1 MQTTLD
7 YRTQTIIER
16 ITRHYLVRKKEFGVY
31 NAAVF
36 WLIHGIWGLKGFMG
50 SADFFNKK
58 ISGQINGVEI
68 KRSPGST
75 LKPFIYGL
83 ALDQGLIHPDTVL
96 KDVPHSFNG
105 YNPENFDYDFMG
117 PIKAKD
123 ALVLSQ
129 KYSCY

>member
-1 MQTTLD
+1 M
-7 YRTQTIIER
+7 
-16 ITRHYLVRKKEFGVY
+16 
-31 NAAVF
+31 
-36 WLIHGIWGLKGFMG
+36 IHGIWGLKRLLG
-50 SADFFNKK
+50 SADFFDKN
-58 ISGQINGVEI
+58 IGGQINGVET

-83 ALDQGLIHPDTVL
+83 ALDQGLIHPNTVL

-123 ALVLSQ
+123 ALVLSRNIPAIDLSSQ
-129 KYSCY
+129 LTILSYINC